1 MKIEQ
6 RKWTHGQG
14 RFPDGPSSLKE
25 SAQLVLVFGATSL
38 LKDDGHFHRI
48 RKTYPGADVIGCS
61 TAGEV
66 CGLRV
71 FDDSLVT
78 TAVHFD
84 AAKVSV
90 AATKITNK
98 ENSFDVGKE
107 LARSVEH
114 EGLVHVFVVSDG
126 LNVNGSA
133 LVKGLSSCLPE
144 GVTISGGLAGD
155 GERFAETLVVGNGP
169 PAGNTVAV
177 GAFYGERLRVCCSSF
192 GGWDPFGPERLVTRS
207 RENVLYELDGK
218 SALEIYKQYLGD
230 YAHGLPA
237 TALLFPLSVRFEEDE
252 KGLVRTILRIDEDEK
267 SMIFA
272 GDIPKGAYARFMKA
286 NVNRLV
292 DGAAKAAKNCLCT
305 DRCHDQGPDLAVLIS
320 CVGRKMVLK
329 QRVEEEIESVH
340 EILGPRTAFAGFYS
354 YGEIAPPSPG
364 EKSELHNQTMTV
376 TTFLE
381 K

>member
-98 ENSFDVGKE
+98 RKQLRRRE
-107 LARSVEH
+107 R
-114 EGLVHVFVVSDG
+114 
-126 LNVNGSA
+126 
-133 LVKGLSSCLPE
+133 
-144 GVTISGGLAGD
+144 AGPVRRTR
-155 GERFAETLVVGNGP
+155 G
-169 PAGNTVAV
+169 
-177 GAFYGERLRVCCSSF
+177 
-192 GGWDPFGPERLVTRS
+192 TRS
-207 RENVLYELDGK
+207 RVCR
-218 SALEIYKQYLGD
+218 LGR
-230 YAHGLPA
+230 PQ
-237 TALLFPLSVRFEEDE
+237 RER
-252 KGLVRTILRIDEDEK
+252 KRTRK
-267 SMIFA
+267 RPVVMFA
-272 GDIPKGAYARFMKA
+272 GRSDDFGGI
-286 NVNRLV
+286 
-292 DGAAKAAKNCLCT
+292 
-305 DRCHDQGPDLAVLIS
+305 
-320 CVGRKMVLK
+320 GR
-329 QRVEEEIESVH
+329 R
-340 EILGPRTAFAGFYS
+340 R
-354 YGEIAPPSPG
+354 
-364 EKSELHNQTMTV
+364 
-376 TTFLE
+376 
-381 K
+381 

>member
-1 MKIEQ
+1 
-6 RKWTHGQG
+6 
-14 RFPDGPSSLKE
+14 
-25 SAQLVLVFGATSL
+25 
-38 LKDDGHFHRI
+38 
-48 RKTYPGADVIGCS
+48 
-61 TAGEV
+61 
-66 CGLRV
+66 
-71 FDDSLVT
+71 
-78 TAVHFD
+78 
-84 AAKVSV
+84 
-90 AATKITNK
+90 
-98 ENSFDVGKE
+98 
-107 LARSVEH
+107 
-114 EGLVHVFVVSDG
+114 
-126 LNVNGSA
+126 
-133 LVKGLSSCLPE
+133 
-144 GVTISGGLAGD
+144 LAGD
-155 GERFAETLVVGNGP
+155 GERFGETLVVGNGP